1 MRYIA
6 NPPDAGA
13 LMRTARSFGSY
24 DLASSLA
31 DLIDNSIHA
40 GANRVSILC
49 DFAEGKPVVRIR
61 DDGAGMD
68 SDALCRAMRPASSD
82 PTDERDKDD
91 LGRFGWGL
99 KSASFSQCSLLS
111 VLSATTG
118 QAIHG
123 AVWDLTDIH
132 GWRMGILSEVEAQ
145 GLASKDFNGESGTE
159 VVWQRCDRLSEE
171 GRISAAEF
179 NQILAAAEQRLALV
193 FHKYLSGDAPA
204 RRISISLNGQDIE
217 SFDPMC
223 RDHPATQQEHT
234 ESVDLPGGRIVIRP
248 YVLPH
253 FGKMTLTQQRKLG
266 GDEGFVRNQGFYVY
280 RNGRLLISGTWF
292 NLARHGDLSQLMRIE
307 IEIPNTLDGL
317 WKITVDKSAA
327 QLPPSLRTRLKALV
341 QGYRLRSV
349 KTITARGG
357 RLDTPGITSVW
368 NRRRKSG
375 EVNFSINRRHPLV
388 SALYSG
394 QVDSSTI
401 NAALSLIEQNM
412 PTKSVI
418 DVNAS
423 VNDELAQCASD
434 AKAVIDQLSETVR
447 VMRTGNI
454 AEEQIADLI
463 LRTEPFSS
471 HKELVVSWLDNTWRD

>member
-6 NPPDAGA
+6 NPPDASA

-40 GANRVSILC
+40 GAKKVHVLC
-49 DFAEGKPVVRIR
+49 DYAEGDPVVHIR
-61 DDGAGMD
+61 DDGVGMD
-68 SDALCRAMRPASSD
+68 ADTLRQAMRPASSD
-82 PTDERDKDD
+82 PTETRAKND

-111 VLSATTG
+111 VLSATRG
-118 QAIHG
+118 QPIHG
-123 AVWDLTDIH
+123 AVWDLADIDK
-132 GWRMGILSEVEAQ
+132 WRMGILSKAEAQ
-145 GLASKDFNGESGTE
+145 DLVSRDFDGESGTE
-159 VVWQRCDRLSEE
+159 VVWQCCDRLSEE
-171 GRISAAEF
+171 GRIKPDEF
-179 NQILAAAEQRLALV
+179 NQLLSTAEQRLALV

-217 SFDPMC
+217 PFDPMC

-234 ESVDLPGGRIVIRP
+234 ESVDLQEGRILIRP

-253 FGKMTLTQQRKLG
+253 FGKLTVAQQRRLG

-280 RNGRLLISGTWF
+280 RNGRLLISSTWF

-307 IEIPNTLDGL
+307 IEIPNTLDAL

-327 QLPPSLRTRLKALV
+327 QLPPSLRVRLKTLV

-349 KTITARGG
+349 KTIAGRGG
-357 RLDTPGITSVW
+357 RLDTPGVTSVW
-368 NRRRKSG
+368 TRRRKSG
-375 EVNFSINRRHPLV
+375 EVHFSINRRHPLV
-388 SALYSG
+388 SSLYG
-394 QVDSSTI
+394 GRVDSPTV

-412 PTKSVI
+412 PARSVI

-423 VNDELAQCASD
+423 DNEDLAQCASD
-434 AKAVIDQLSETVR
+434 AQAVIDQLTATVQ
-447 VMRTGNI
+447 VMRNSNI

-463 LRTEPFSS
+463 LRIEPFSS
-471 HKELVVSWLDNTWRD
+471 HRELVKSWLSSTRSD